1 MADMEKE
8 KMNEESIDDSM
19 FSMYSDWA
27 EDGYAD
33 AGESGNGIADTG
45 EDRTENRLQVLEKA
59 QEIDFLESQGE
70 TVSESEKNLPEKQA
84 EAWNPFE
91 TLVKIVEK

>member
-27 EDGYAD
+27 ENGYAD

-45 EDRTENRLQVLEKA
+45 DRRKMSLE
-59 QEIDFLESQGE
+59 
-70 TVSESEKNLPEKQA
+70 V
-84 EAWNPFE
+84 
-91 TLVKIVEK
+91 